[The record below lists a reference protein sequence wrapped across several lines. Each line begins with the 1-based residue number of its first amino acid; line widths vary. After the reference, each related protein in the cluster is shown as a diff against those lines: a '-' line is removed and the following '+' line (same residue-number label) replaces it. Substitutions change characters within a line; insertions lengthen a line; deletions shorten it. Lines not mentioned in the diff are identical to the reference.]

1 MRGIEYVQLMAGLPA
16 LGPIL
21 VAKAAP
27 INRVRLQA
35 RLRGLLRP
43 EHLAEIKAA
52 ASILVWPR
60 DAGKSTDA
68 DFVRHSQKVIS
79 TLKSETLRRLVY
91 DRLEQRTVVAALRR
105 RHAKQDA
112 PGARESWGYGQYVDR
127 IRANWRDPYFGLAT
141 SLKWLPAVKDKL
153 DKGDATGLERL
164 LLETAWRRADR
175 MVGAHHFDFEAV
187 ALYVVRWDLLDR
199 WTRYDAEA
207 AGARFGALI
216 ADALK
221 ANPLI
226 LQSDTD
232 LMGAVA

>member
-1 MRGIEYVQLMAGLPA
+1 MRGVEYVQLMASVPA

-21 VAKAAP
+21 AAKTAP

-35 RLRGLLRP
+35 RLRAMLRP
-43 EHLAEIKAA
+43 EHVAEIKAA

-60 DAGKSTDA
+60 DAVKSTDA
-68 DFVRHSQKVIS
+68 DFVRHAQKVIA
-79 TLKSETLRRLVY
+79 TFKSETLRRLVY

-112 PGARESWGYGQYVDR
+112 PGARESWGYGRYVGR
-127 IRANWRDPYFGLAT
+127 IRANWRDPHFGLAQT
-141 SLKWLPAVKDKL
+141 LKWLPAVKDKL
-153 DKGDATGLERL
+153 DKEDATGLERL
-164 LLETAWRRADR
+164 LLETAWRQADR

-207 AGARFGALI
+207 AGARFGALV
-216 ADALK
+216 ADALT
-221 ANPLI
+221 ANPMI
-226 LQSDTD
+226 LQTDTD
-232 LMGAVA
+232 LMRAVV